1 MPLAVVGAV
10 IGKEGRILKDLQ
22 TQFDVRVYVEKLE
35 VAGTRRVV
43 IRPNTSSGHAPDAS
57 SGTAAPTPAVPLTEE
72 DRSKVQAC
80 ADHILNLIQQQQQVA
95 K

>member
-10 IGKEGRILKDLQ
+10 IGKEGRILKELQ
-22 TQFDVRVYVEKLE
+22 AQFDVRVYVEKLE

-43 IRPNTSSGHAPDAS
+43 LRPNTSSGSSSSADS
-57 SGTAAPTPAVPLTEE
+57 SGPNPSMPLTDE
-72 DRSKVQAC
+72 DRNKVQAC
-80 ADHILNLIQQQQQVA
+80 ADHILNLIQIQQQQAA

>member
-10 IGKEGRILKDLQ
+10 IGKEGRILKELQ
-22 TQFDVRVYVEKLE
+22 AQFDVRVYVEKLE

-43 IRPNTSSGHAPDAS
+43 LRPNTSSGSGSSADS
-57 SGTAAPTPAVPLTEE
+57 SGPNPSMPLTDE
-72 DRSKVQAC
+72 DRNKVQAC
-80 ADHILNLIQQQQQVA
+80 ADHILNLIQIQQQQAA